1 MASRPWSRPL
11 GRPAL
16 FTVAVFGAI
25 GIVACGDSDGGG
37 DGGGRAGAADGPAA
51 ADVAIENFRYLPAE
65 LTVEA
70 GTSIT
75 FTNQDGQA
83 HTATAD
89 ASDGFDS
96 GSIAAGEPATVEVAE
111 PGRYPYHCSF
121 HPFMTATVI
130 VE

>member
-1 MASRPWSRPL
+1 MGNKNKTEWHRRL
-11 GRPAL
+11 GAVM
-16 FTVAVFGAI
+16 TVAGLAVAG
-25 GIVACGDSDGGG
+25 GVACGNDGGSAE
-37 DGGGRAGAADGPAA
+37 DGEETASST
-51 ADVAIENFRYLPAE
+51 VTIEGFEYLPAE

-70 GTSIT
+70 STSIV